1 MKVCSLRREDSKLSH
16 CGTFLAHISRQYVCI
31 CNLVYMLA
39 AATKPVLM
47 ASQTTPSSQV
57 VPVNKQTLLTKSLHA
72 RASTGQC
79 NQQTQSIGM
88 TTLSQHQVRISYC
101 INSELSRVN
110 LLFVG

>member
-1 MKVCSLRREDSKLSH
+1 M
-16 CGTFLAHISRQYVCI
+16 FYF
-31 CNLVYMLA
+31 A

-79 NQQTQSIGM
+79 SQQTQSLGVA
-88 TTLSQHQVRISYC
+88 TLSQQQVC
-101 INSELSRVN
+101 IKVYHYYLR
-110 LLFVG
+110 L